1 MATSKSTV
9 LGIRLDHDR
18 RAWVEAAAAEEGV
31 TVRALFEQMIDR
43 ARTGPTPSDTS
54 ADSPAAPTAV
64 GVPIDHAAEGLAGPG
79 VNTEAPGDWGAPR
92 GQPPRSPEPS
102 ARQQSPC
109 AELARLGGIPGEVI
123 HAGFSLVRWGLRTC
137 TAPVARYGRSSSNN
151 AS

>member
-43 ARTGPTPSDTS
+43 ARTGETPSDS
-54 ADSPAAPTAV
+54 APDSPAASIA
-64 GVPIDHAAEGLAGPG
+64 GGGPIDHVAEGVVGPG
-79 VNTEAPGDWGAPR
+79 VNTVAPEMVSAPP
-92 GQPPRSPEPS
+92 GQSTRPGGPS
-102 ARQQSPC
+102 LGRRSPC
-109 AELARLGGIPGEVI
+109 ADLARVAGLPGEVI

-137 TAPVARYGRSSSNN
+137 TAPVARCGRSSSNR
-151 AS
+151 AT